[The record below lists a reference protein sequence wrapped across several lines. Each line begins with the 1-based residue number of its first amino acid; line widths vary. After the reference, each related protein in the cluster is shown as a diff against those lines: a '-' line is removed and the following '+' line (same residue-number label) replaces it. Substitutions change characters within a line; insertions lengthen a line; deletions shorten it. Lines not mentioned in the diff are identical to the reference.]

1 MNDEIRRLKCLYRI
15 NLMSARDP
23 EGNKHLIAKL
33 KRIIRKIEA
42 AE

>member
-1 MNDEIRRLKCLYRI
+1 MSNELRRLRCLYRI
-15 NLMSARDP
+15 NLMEQRDA

-33 KRIIRKIEA
+33 KRIIRRIDQ